1 MTTRRTEKSL
11 GCGLRNSLLRKAV
24 YVNRGYLSVGNDDDD
39 VSLGA
44 GGIQVTMLR
53 EVKSPL
59 KICHTHF
66 VVV

>member
-1 MTTRRTEKSL
+1 MS
-11 GCGLRNSLLRKAV
+11 
-24 YVNRGYLSVGNDDDD
+24 NRGYLSVGNDDDD
-39 VSLGA
+39 ISLGA